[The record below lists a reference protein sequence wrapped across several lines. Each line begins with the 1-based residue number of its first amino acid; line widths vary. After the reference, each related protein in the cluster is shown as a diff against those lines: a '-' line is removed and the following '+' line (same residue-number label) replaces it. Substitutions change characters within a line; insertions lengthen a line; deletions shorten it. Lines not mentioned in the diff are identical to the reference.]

1 MHYQVIIWTSDMAIF
16 PDETQKGYGI
26 TTSTHKQLHPVQ
38 TVFPISKAHNGAHW
52 GLSVLASHVLWTE
65 GRHISVS
72 SSSRPGFFFCFVS
85 TKRWICLT
93 LREPCMAW
101 IEEVYNEL
109 CVCGTELAVNVT
121 GGLLSVVSGTKIQ
134 QKDKL
139 YIYILWRSRNPEGD
153 TKYGSGRQVYKSFFR
168 RQCNCQRRHSVNMK
182 ELSLLI
188 FWKCLPCILDYTLN
202 CAVF

>member
-1 MHYQVIIWTSDMAIF
+1 MAIF
-16 PDETQKGYGI
+16 PDDIQKGYGI

-72 SSSRPGFFFCFVS
+72 SSSRPGFSFALFS
-85 TKRWICLT
+85 TTRWICLT
-93 LREPCMAW
+93 LREPCMAG
-101 IEEVYNEL
+101 IAEVYNEL

-134 QKDKL
+134 QRISYTFTYCEDQETL
-139 YIYILWRSRNPEGD
+139 RVTLNMAQA
-153 TKYGSGRQVYKSFFR
+153 GRFT
-168 RQCNCQRRHSVNMK
+168 NHSSEDNATVRDDI
-182 ELSLLI
+182 LLI
-188 FWKCLPCILDYTLN
+188 WRNCPYWFVKVPPLYFRLHIQLCSVLGYRKCL
-202 CAVF
+202 